1 MSNFMKRIYRSSLLT
16 SVVLAFVGLMLI
28 IASTEIIIAISY
40 SVGAVLIA
48 LGVIGIISYI
58 RELNTDVSDQLDLVY
73 GVISIILGA
82 IVIQNPTAIA
92 SIIPIV
98 FGIVMVISSAIK
110 INYSLNLKSK
120 ESNAWKTSLILSL
133 LTTLCGVL
141 LVFRPFEGADLI
153 TKIIGAIIL
162 SYAILDII
170 STISIKRNISRI
182 HKELKESVDKVVD
195 AVVIDDEE
203 EVEKEEKVEKK
214 LETKAKPKAKK
225 KTTKKNKGGK

>member
-16 SVVLAFVGLMLI
+16 SIVAAFVGLMLI

-58 RELNTDVSDQLDLVY
+58 RELNTEESDQLDLVY
-73 GVISIILGA
+73 GLVTIILGA

-98 FGIVMVISSAIK
+98 FGLVMIISSSIK
-110 INYSLNLKSK
+110 INYALNLKSK
-120 ESNAWKTSLILSL
+120 DNDLWKSTLILSL

-141 LVFRPFEGADLI
+141 LIFRPFEGADLI
-153 TKIIGAIIL
+153 AKIIGAIIL

-170 STISIKRNISRI
+170 STITIKRNIKKL
-182 HKELKESVDKVVD
+182 HKEIKESVESVVD

-203 EVEKEEKVEKK
+203 EKKEVKK
-214 LETKAKPKAKK
+214 IDKTKK
-225 KTTKKNKGGK
+225 KTTKPKKNNKGDK

>member
-16 SVVLAFVGLMLI
+16 SIVAAFVGLMLI

-58 RELNTDVSDQLDLVY
+58 RELNTEESDQLDLVY
-73 GVISIILGA
+73 GLVTIILGA

-98 FGIVMVISSAIK
+98 FGLVMIISSSIK
-110 INYSLNLKSK
+110 INYALNLKSK
-120 ESNAWKTSLILSL
+120 DNDLWKSTLILSL

-141 LVFRPFEGADLI
+141 LIFRPFEGADLI
-153 TKIIGAIIL
+153 AKILGAIIL

-170 STISIKRNISRI
+170 STITIKRNIKKL
-182 HKELKESVDKVVD
+182 HKEIKESVESVVD

-203 EVEKEEKVEKK
+203 EKKEVKK
-214 LETKAKPKAKK
+214 IDKTKK
-225 KTTKKNKGGK
+225 KTTKPKKNNKGDK

>member
-16 SVVLAFVGLMLI
+16 SIVAAFVGLMLI

-48 LGVIGIISYI
+48 LGVIRIISYI
-58 RELNTDVSDQLDLVY
+58 RELNTEESDQLDLVY
-73 GVISIILGA
+73 GLVTIILGA

-98 FGIVMVISSAIK
+98 FGLVMIISSSIK
-110 INYSLNLKSK
+110 INYALNLKSK
-120 ESNAWKTSLILSL
+120 DNDLWKSTLILSL

-141 LVFRPFEGADLI
+141 LIFRPFEGADLI
-153 TKIIGAIIL
+153 AKIIGAIIL

-170 STISIKRNISRI
+170 STITIKRNIKKL
-182 HKELKESVDKVVD
+182 HKEIKESVESVVD

-203 EVEKEEKVEKK
+203 EKKEVKK
-214 LETKAKPKAKK
+214 IDKPKK
-225 KTTKKNKGGK
+225 KTTKPKKNNKGDK

>member
-16 SVVLAFVGLMLI
+16 SIVAAFVGLMLI

-48 LGVIGIISYI
+48 LGVIRIISYI
-58 RELNTDVSDQLDLVY
+58 RELNTEESDQLDLVY
-73 GVISIILGA
+73 GLVTIILGA

-98 FGIVMVISSAIK
+98 FGLVMIISSSIK
-110 INYSLNLKSK
+110 INYALNLKSK
-120 ESNAWKTSLILSL
+120 DNDLWKSTLILSL

-141 LVFRPFEGADLI
+141 LIFRPFEGADLI
-153 TKIIGAIIL
+153 AKIIGAIIL

-170 STISIKRNISRI
+170 STITIKRNIKKL
-182 HKELKESVDKVVD
+182 HKEIKESVESVVD

-203 EVEKEEKVEKK
+203 EKKEVKNID
-214 LETKAKPKAKK
+214 KPKK
-225 KTTKKNKGGK
+225 KTTKPKKNNKGDK

>member
-16 SVVLAFVGLMLI
+16 SIVAAFVGLMLI

-58 RELNTDVSDQLDLVY
+58 RELNTEESDQLDLVY
-73 GVISIILGA
+73 GLVTIILGA

-98 FGIVMVISSAIK
+98 FGLVMIISSSIK
-110 INYSLNLKSK
+110 INYALNLKSK
-120 ESNAWKTSLILSL
+120 DNDLWKSTLILSL

-141 LVFRPFEGADLI
+141 LIFRPFEGADLI
-153 TKIIGAIIL
+153 AKIIGAIIL

-170 STISIKRNISRI
+170 STITIKRNIKKL
-182 HKELKESVDKVVD
+182 HKEIKESVESVVD

-203 EVEKEEKVEKK
+203 EKKEVKK
-214 LETKAKPKAKK
+214 IDKPKK
-225 KTTKKNKGGK
+225 KTTKPKKNNKGDK

>member
-16 SVVLAFVGLMLI
+16 SIVAAFVGLMLI

-58 RELNTDVSDQLDLVY
+58 RELNTEESDQLDLVY
-73 GVISIILGA
+73 GLVTIILGA

-98 FGIVMVISSAIK
+98 FGLVMIISSSIK
-110 INYSLNLKSK
+110 INYALNLKSK
-120 ESNAWKTSLILSL
+120 DNDLWKSTLILSL

-141 LVFRPFEGADLI
+141 LIFRPFEGADLI
-153 TKIIGAIIL
+153 AKIIGAIIL

-170 STISIKRNISRI
+170 STITIKRNIKKL
-182 HKELKESVDKVVD
+182 HKEIKESVESVVD

-203 EVEKEEKVEKK
+203 EKKEVKK
-214 LETKAKPKAKK
+214 IDKTKKKNTKPKKN
-225 KTTKKNKGGK
+225 NKGNK

>member
-16 SVVLAFVGLMLI
+16 SIVAAFVGLMLI

-58 RELNTDVSDQLDLVY
+58 RELNTEESDQLDLVY
-73 GVISIILGA
+73 GLVTIILGA

-98 FGIVMVISSAIK
+98 FGLVMIISSSIK
-110 INYSLNLKSK
+110 INYALNLKSK
-120 ESNAWKTSLILSL
+120 DNDLWKSTLILSL

-141 LVFRPFEGADLI
+141 LIFRPFEGADLI
-153 TKIIGAIIL
+153 AKILGAIIL

-170 STISIKRNISRI
+170 STITIKRNIKKL
-182 HKELKESVDKVVD
+182 HKEIKESVESVVD

-203 EVEKEEKVEKK
+203 EKKEVKK
-214 LETKAKPKAKK
+214 IDKTKK
-225 KTTKKNKGGK
+225 KTTKPKKNNKGDQ

>member
-16 SVVLAFVGLMLI
+16 SIVAAFVGLMLI

-58 RELNTDVSDQLDLVY
+58 RELNTEESDQLDLVY
-73 GVISIILGA
+73 GLVTIILGA

-98 FGIVMVISSAIK
+98 FGLVMIISSSIK
-110 INYSLNLKSK
+110 INYALNLKSK
-120 ESNAWKTSLILSL
+120 DNDLWKSTLILSL

-141 LVFRPFEGADLI
+141 LIFRPFEGADLI
-153 TKIIGAIIL
+153 AKIIGAIIL

-170 STISIKRNISRI
+170 STITIKRNIKKL
-182 HKELKESVDKVVD
+182 HKEIKESVESVVD

-203 EVEKEEKVEKK
+203 EKKEVKK
-214 LETKAKPKAKK
+214 IDKPKK
-225 KTTKKNKGGK
+225 KTTKPKKNNKGDN